1 MITFI
6 GAANAQ
12 FSQVFGLDG
21 SNMAISTYLTLN
33 NLVFIG

>member
-21 SNMAISTYLTLN
+21 GAVAISTYRTLS